1 MLKQFGQ
8 KINDTRWIRC
18 VCIYTKKWKL
28 EMVTMSKN
36 YYYLISLKYHL
47 KVYSA
52 KLKMCTINPDA
63 TTIIKDL

>member
-1 MLKQFGQ
+1 MILDELDVYASTQRNKQ
-8 KINDTRWIRC
+8 
-18 VCIYTKKWKL
+18 L

>member
-1 MLKQFGQ
+1 MYASTQRNEQ
-8 KINDTRWIRC
+8 
-18 VCIYTKKWKL
+18 L